1 MSAPALLELR
11 HVSKAYGGRPV
22 LRDVTLSIRRGEFVA
37 VVGRSGSGKT
47 TLLSILAGLVR
58 PDSGEVLR
66 EGRPLEGPGRDRAVV
81 FQTYAL
87 FPWLSARRNVALAVE
102 AAFGEESATSRRE
115 RVERWLARVRLSHAA
130 DRRPHELSG
139 GMRQRV
145 ALARALATEAPI
157 LLLDEPLSALDALT
171 RTSLQDEIE
180 RMCASGGRTVVWVT
194 NDVDEALLLAD
205 RVVPLGGE
213 GGGATLGPELQ
224 VSLARPRDRRTVS
237 QNPLYQAAR
246 LRLIELLRHPAR
258 GAVPMRRP
266 VGAGTAP

>member
-1 MSAPALLELR
+1 MSVPAALELR
-11 HVSKAYGGRPV
+11 RVSKSYGGRSV
-22 LRDVTLSIRRGEFVA
+22 LRDVTLSIRRGEFVV

-58 PDSGEVLR
+58 PDAGEVLLD
-66 EGRPLEGPGRDRAVV
+66 GRPVEGPGPDRAVV

-87 FPWLSARRNVALAVE
+87 FPWLSARRNVALAVD
-102 AAFGEESATSRRE
+102 AAFKGEPAASRRA
-115 RVERWLARVRLSHAA
+115 RVERYLERVRLSAAA

-171 RTSLQDEIE
+171 RATLQDEIE
-180 RMCASGGRTVVWVT
+180 GIWAAHRRTVLWVT
-194 NDVDEALLLAD
+194 NDIDEALLLAD

-213 GGGATLGPELQ
+213 TGAATLGPE
-224 VSLARPRDRRTVS
+224 VSVPLARPRDRRAVS
-237 QNPLYQAAR
+237 EDPVHQAAR
-246 LRLIELLRHPAR
+246 IRLIELLRHPDR
-258 GAVPMRRP
+258 W
-266 VGAGTAP
+266 TAPVPRSLAVEPRS